1 MASGCRLVR
10 MQSPHSPTHPK
21 HRPSSGAHLPAT
33 QRAQKPTHPDQVAAL
48 MAEGR
53 VKPLVDRVLP
63 LEAVAEAHVLS
74 DSGRARGKIV
84 LSCRHLTGL

>member
-1 MASGCRLVR
+1 
-10 MQSPHSPTHPK
+10 
-21 HRPSSGAHLPAT
+21 
-33 QRAQKPTHPDQVAAL
+33 VAAL